1 MFLEN
6 KSETLCKTIQLYE
19 MVLVRHGVMVVGQT
33 CSGKTATIHSLAKA
47 MTKANTEG
55 CRELA
60 KVQII
65 TINPKAVTSG
75 QLYGLFDENTHEFVE
90 GILAVT
96 FRRCSKDT
104 SPDRKWMTFD
114 GPVDAVWI
122 EVNGVKRK
130 LQYSYLQAFR
140 IFYRIFFCMFYRL
153 SLCIVLTLSLLT
165 APCNSPFTLFQS
177 FTLFQTMSFFTAL

>member
-1 MFLEN
+1 
-6 KSETLCKTIQLYE
+6 

-47 MTKANTEG
+47 MTKASTEG
-55 CRELA
+55 YKELS

-65 TINPKAVTSG
+65 TINPKSVTSG

-96 FRRCSKDT
+96 FRRCAKDT

-122 EVNGVKRK
+122 EVSSININCNTSIYTLLK
-130 LQYSYLQAFR
+130 
-140 IFYRIFFCMFYRL
+140 YRIVLHISAQCALSFPAILCNSPSTLIQAWWYRL
-153 SLCIVLTLSLLT
+153 SYLVLSSSVVLDTLW
-165 APCNSPFTLFQS
+165 NV
-177 FTLFQTMSFFTAL
+177 